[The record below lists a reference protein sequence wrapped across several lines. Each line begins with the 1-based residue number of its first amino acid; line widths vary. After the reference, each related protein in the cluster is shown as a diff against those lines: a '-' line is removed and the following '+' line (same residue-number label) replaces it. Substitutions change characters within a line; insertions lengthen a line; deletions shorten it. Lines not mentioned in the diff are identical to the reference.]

1 MKRKKDLK
9 KNHEDFP
16 RTHGRQKP
24 AYPRNSQTIK
34 LNKCHPPTYT
44 HTLRHILLRWLEKHD
59 NENILKADTGKKRY
73 TERNRQKH
81 YGRLLIKTHA
91 NLKILE

>member
-1 MKRKKDLK
+1 MK

-16 RTHGRQKP
+16 ELMGRQKP

-59 NENILKADTGKKRY
+59 NENILEGRHRKEKIYREKQTK
-73 TERNRQKH
+73 TLRQ
-81 YGRLLIKTHA
+81 TS
-91 NLKILE
+91 N